1 MNTRNR
7 IFGIAYWICQALWIS
22 LCVAVLVIY
31 IHTRANG
38 TDADIFP
45 GYAMIVL
52 SFPVSFVDLYLHGW
66 IEYLTNLR
74 GGTIWMWVELFILG
88 YIQWFVLLP
97 LVIRAVRRRVG
108 ARAKGQ
114 GVASG

>member
-1 MNTRNR
+1 M
-7 IFGIAYWICQALWIS
+7 
-22 LCVAVLVIY
+22 LVIY
-31 IHTRANG
+31 LRTRANG
-38 TDADIFP
+38 ADADIFP
-45 GYAMIVL
+45 GYAMIAL
-52 SFPVSFVDLYLHGW
+52 SFPSSLVDLYLHGW

-114 GVASG
+114 GAASG